1 MEGKSTENSEH
12 FSQSLGQET
21 SLVQR
26 GRAFLASE
34 KNGLREIL
42 RHLKIIF
49 KHVKE
54 CADRQYPISTGDRAR
69 ENMPFSQYRRDQ
81 WDLERMS
88 FFKGEYHQGKFGCPT
103 LT

>member
-1 MEGKSTENSEH
+1 MENSEH
-12 FSQSLGQET
+12 FSQSQGQET
-21 SLVQR
+21 ILVQR
-26 GRAFLASE
+26 GQVSLASE

-54 CADRQYPISTGDRAR
+54 CADRQCPLSTGDRAR
-69 ENMPFSQYRRDQ
+69 ENMPFSQYRRDP

-88 FFKGEYHQGKFGCPT
+88 SFKGEYHQGKFGLPT
-103 LT
+103 LV